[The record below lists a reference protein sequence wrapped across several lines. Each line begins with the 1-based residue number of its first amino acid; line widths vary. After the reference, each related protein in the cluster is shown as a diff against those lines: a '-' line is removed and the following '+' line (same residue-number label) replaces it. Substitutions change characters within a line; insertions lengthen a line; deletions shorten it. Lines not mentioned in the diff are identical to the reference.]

1 MRTSSPLAL
10 ALAALTLAAAG
21 CAARMKVAP
30 ALEASTEAWP
40 VAGANPR
47 VWGAPITFGPW
58 RAAAAV
64 SDGTTL
70 GWSADVLGVG
80 KLAGARRPFALRLE
94 GPAGAIDV
102 ECLQQKLTAVA
113 PFGVEVDLE
122 KLGGT
127 PQLACAFRPRD
138 ASGWTGAWT
147 LLVRATGRASPA
159 FEGELRDGRGV
170 SFSVRSVHELAGGGL
185 PMGSPAGWSLERVGT
200 QVAAVEVLDA
210 GRVLLSRRESEGSA
224 LAAAAAALLL
234 FQPPE

>member
-1 MRTSSPLAL
+1 MRTSLAL
-10 ALAALTLAAAG
+10 ALLALTLASAG
-21 CAARMKVAP
+21 CAARMKVAD
-30 ALEASTEAWP
+30 ALEASAETWP

-64 SDGTTL
+64 SDGATL
-70 GWSADVLGVG
+70 GWSADVLGLG

-94 GPAGAIDV
+94 GPAGAVEV

-113 PFGVEVDLE
+113 PFGVELDLE
-122 KLGGT
+122 KLGGV

-138 ASGWTGAWT
+138 STGWTAAWT
-147 LLVRATGRASPA
+147 LVLRATGQAAPA

-170 SFSVRSVHELAGGGL
+170 SFSVRSVHALAGGGPAL
-185 PMGSPAGWSLERVGT
+185 GSPAGWSLERVGT
-200 QVAAVEVLDA
+200 PVAAVEVLDA
-210 GRVLLSRRESEGSA
+210 GRVLISRRESEGAA